1 MDLTPLPITHEATI
15 PESYLDSMGHM
26 NVMWYTHLFGCA
38 TVGLFKLLGMDREY
52 FQTNHTGS
60 FALAQ
65 HFSYRKEVRVDEQV
79 VLRSRVLG
87 RSERKFHVMHFMVK
101 KEGQVLAAT
110 GEFLGAHIDMRVRR
124 TSPFLS
130 DVAVAIDRMAAEHS
144 ALGWDA
150 PVCGAMLL

>member
-1 MDLTPLPITHEATI
+1 MNLLPLPITHEATI

-38 TVGLFKLLGMDREY
+38 TVGLFKLVGMDRNY
-52 FQTNHTGS
+52 FQSNQMGS

-65 HFSYRKEVRVDEQV
+65 HFNYRKEVRVGEQV
-79 VLRSRVLG
+79 VLRSRMLG

-101 KEGQVLAAT
+101 HDGHVLAAT

-124 TSPFLS
+124 TAPFLPQ
-130 DVAVAIDRMAAEHS
+130 VAEPIDRMVAEHA

-150 PVCGAMLL
+150 PVCGAMQV